1 MILNF
6 GKGMLKMANE
16 LLEYKIICW
25 CIINF
30 WIGWQLFWVE
40 NVVRGSEFF
49 GETWAV
55 VGQIWNLVDFHGFLC
70 VFSEE
75 ICCSNN

>member
-40 NVVRGSEFF
+40 NVVRGGEFF
-49 GETWAV
+49 GET
-55 VGQIWNLVDFHGFLC
+55 
-70 VFSEE
+70 
-75 ICCSNN
+75 